1 MVYCLIFAF
10 LLKLPLY
17 IFHLWLPRAHVE
29 APVAGSMILAGV
41 LLKLGGYGL
50 IRVFPIIYF
59 FKFRYLFV
67 SVGLFGGLL
76 SGLVCLSQID
86 VKALVAYSSV
96 GHMGIVLCGVLSFT
110 RVGEVGGYV
119 IIIGHGFCSS
129 GLFCMVN
136 FIYERFVS
144 RRIFLIR
151 GLMVIFPSMVFL
163 MVCYM
168 CSEYILST

>member
-1 MVYCLIFAF
+1 
-10 LLKLPLY
+10 
-17 IFHLWLPRAHVE
+17 
-29 APVAGSMILAGV
+29 
-41 LLKLGGYGL
+41 
-50 IRVFPIIYF
+50 
-59 FKFRYLFV
+59 LFV

-144 RRIFLIR
+144 RRIF
-151 GLMVIFPSMVFL
+151 FN
-163 MVCYM
+163 
-168 CSEYILST
+168 